1 MKKLILMLAGGLY
14 CLILYLSVVQVYHF
28 GALNIEIFAI
38 FSAVMLGFTFYL
50 PVRTEFR
57 YAVAAHLLVIAS
69 VSIPT
74 DVYDMTAAKTIPYGY
89 PFRFMTQDHTE
100 WLEVSVHDGG
110 AHFPYTEIFYS
121 VGDRGLEY
129 MHMQINYWAMLSSWL
144 VVFLLLL
151 IARLIF
157 KKIAHLRH

>member
-1 MKKLILMLAGGLY
+1 MKKFILMLAGGFY
-14 CLILYLSVVQVYHF
+14 CLILYLSVVWVYHF
-28 GALNIEIFAI
+28 GALRIEIFAA

-50 PVRTEFR
+50 PMRTECR
-57 YAVAAHLLVIAS
+57 YAIAAHLLVIAS

-100 WLEVSVHDGG
+100 WLEVTVHDGG
-110 AHFPYTEIFYS
+110 AHFPYTERFYPT
-121 VGDRGLEY
+121 GDRGLEY

-151 IARLIF
+151 TGRLIL
-157 KKIAHLRH
+157 KRTH